1 MGWSD
6 PTFGSLWLPKR
17 IVGSLQPRKQGNP
30 LFAKCFDRVQLKEKG
45 KKEETHVDHQQTPAT
60 REARVRVGRTRR
72 PRGRE
77 VRHVYRQH
85 PRSRRQFSPED
96 CAVEGQA
103 LHELEKTA
111 TAGRTKRCSHQLH
124 AKITGKSMM
133 QRIINSKNLV
143 AFVLAAATGM
153 TLYFRV
159 PFPETNT
166 FLLVMA
172 LRSPSAFEVLK
183 YSYTLFLFSTPY
195 IGYSVVLSGL
205 YIFAL
210 KAKQR
215 IRAGR
220 LPLFPDPQK
229 RDDLFLVLGEVHN
242 PRKQV
247 PAENPQWLVIPE
259 RGLFTGVAILG
270 AIGSEKTSCCMYP
283 FAEQILAYRS
293 GDSERRIGGLVLEVK
308 GDFCHRVKEILAR
321 HGRAEDYVE
330 ISLDS
335 RYRYNPL
342 HNDLDAYAL
351 AYNIASLLNNLFGR
365 GKEPFWQQAY
375 TNLVKFIILLHKVAF
390 DYVTLFDVY
399 ECAINPDL
407 LESKI
412 KEAERRL
419 IEADFAMLW
428 EEEYLK
434 HPRDLDPFKF
444 RLDKESNRYRAPLTP
459 VLVAV
464 LKDRATQWEAENAS
478 RKNPV
483 PAQKKAQLEAVER
496 WFFQDWK
503 RIEPKLRTSI
513 VEGISV
519 FLSLFDDNPDVKR
532 TFCPPAECYDTQ
544 ANADFKFGRPLPSLS
559 WLVENGRGCALNF
572 PIAMNAGLAKALGVM
587 LKLDFE
593 RAVLN
598 RVPVM
603 EKHPES
609 YFRQVLFLCDEYQHF
624 ATVGESEP
632 TGDEKFFSLSRQP
645 KCIPII
651 ATQSISSL
659 KSALPG
665 ESWRTLL
672 QTFRTKIFLSLSDD
686 FSARIA
692 SELCRREYKL
702 KASYNLSESGH
713 DANVSFLT
721 GKALSHKANIT
732 ASKSYNTQS
741 DYRFDMKTF
750 MELRNAQSVTM
761 AYDGTNPMPPMFCYL
776 KPYFNNV
783 NKSYFRQLA
792 NGEL

>member
-1 MGWSD
+1 M
-6 PTFGSLWLPKR
+6 
-17 IVGSLQPRKQGNP
+17 
-30 LFAKCFDRVQLKEKG
+30 A
-45 KKEETHVDHQQTPAT
+45 
-60 REARVRVGRTRR
+60 
-72 PRGRE
+72 
-77 VRHVYRQH
+77 
-85 PRSRRQFSPED
+85 
-96 CAVEGQA
+96 
-103 LHELEKTA
+103 
-111 TAGRTKRCSHQLH
+111 
-124 AKITGKSMM
+124 
-133 QRIINSKNLV
+133 
-143 AFVLAAATGM
+143 
-153 TLYFRV
+153 LYFRA
-159 PFPETNT
+159 PFPDANL
-166 FLLVMA
+166 FLHVMA
-172 LRSPSAFEVLK
+172 IRSAPAFHFFK
-183 YSYTLFLFSTPY
+183 YSYTLFLYTTPY
-195 IGYSVVLSGL
+195 IAYSILLSGV

-210 KAKQR
+210 KASR
-215 IRAGR
+215 TIRAGR
-220 LPLFPDPQK
+220 LPLYSDPRK
-229 RDDLFLVLGEVHN
+229 RTELSLVLGEVHHPSKQTPSET
-242 PRKQV
+242 PR
-247 PAENPQWLVIPE
+247 WLVIPE
-259 RGLFTGVAILG
+259 RGLFTGIAIVG
-270 AIGSEKTSCCMYP
+270 AVGSGKTAACIYP
-283 FAEQILAYRS
+283 FAEQILAYRAE
-293 GDSERRIGGLVLEVK
+293 DPDRRIGGLILEVK
-308 GDFCHRVKEILAR
+308 GDFCGKVQEILTR
-321 HGRAEDYVE
+321 HGRAGDYIE
-330 ISLDS
+330 ISLES
-335 RYRYNPL
+335 EYRYNPL

-407 LESKI
+407 LESRI
-412 KEAERRL
+412 KEAQRRL
-419 IEADFAMLW
+419 IEADSVLLW

-434 HPRDLDPFKF
+434 HPRDLDPFQF
-444 RLDKESNRYRAPLTP
+444 RLDKESNRYRAPLTAG
-459 VLVAV
+459 LAAV
-464 LKDRATQWEAENAS
+464 LKDKRVQWEAENAS

-532 TFCPPAECYDTQ
+532 TFCPPAECYDPQ

-559 WLVENGRGCALNF
+559 WLAENGRVCALNF

-598 RVPVM
+598 RVPLM
-603 EKHPES
+603 EKHPDS

-692 SELCRREYKL
+692 SELCGREDRL

-732 ASKSYNTQS
+732 ASKSYS
-741 DYRFDMKTF
+741 PHHDLRFDTKTF
-750 MELRNAQSVTM
+750 MELRNAQSVTI
-761 AYDGTNPMPPMFCYL
+761 AYDGMNPMPAMFCYL
-776 KPYFNNV
+776 KPHYNDV

-792 NGEL
+792 DGEL

>member
-1 MGWSD
+1 M
-6 PTFGSLWLPKR
+6 
-17 IVGSLQPRKQGNP
+17 IQ
-30 LFAKCFDRVQLKEKG
+30 QL
-45 KKEETHVDHQQTPAT
+45 
-60 REARVRVGRTRR
+60 
-72 PRGRE
+72 
-77 VRHVYRQH
+77 
-85 PRSRRQFSPED
+85 
-96 CAVEGQA
+96 
-103 LHELEKTA
+103 
-111 TAGRTKRCSHQLH
+111 LH
-124 AKITGKSMM
+124 ARNFLAG
-133 QRIINSKNLV
+133 
-143 AFVLAAATGM
+143 VLAAATGLA
-153 TLYFRV
+153 LYFRV
-159 PFPETNT
+159 PFPEANL
-166 FLLVMA
+166 FVRVMA
-172 LRSPSAFEVLK
+172 IRSPCAFLFFK
-183 YSYTLFLFSTPY
+183 YSYTLLLYTTPCIVYSFLFS
-195 IGYSVVLSGL
+195 GV

-210 KAKQR
+210 KATRK
-215 IRAGR
+215 IRAGK
-220 LPLFPDPQK
+220 LPLYPDPAQ
-229 RDDLFLVLGEVHN
+229 RTELSLVVGELHH

-247 PAENPQWLVIPE
+247 PSETPGWLVIPE
-259 RGLFTGVAILG
+259 RGLFTGIAIVG
-270 AIGSEKTSCCMYP
+270 AVGSGKTAACMYP
-283 FAEQILAYRS
+283 FAEQILAYKAN
-293 GDSERRIGGLVLEVK
+293 DKDRRIGGLILEVK
-308 GDFCHRVKEILAR
+308 GDFCGKVREILAR

-335 RYRYNPL
+335 DYRYNPL

-407 LESKI
+407 LATKI
-412 KEAERRL
+412 TEAERRL
-419 IEADFAMLW
+419 VEADSVLLG
-428 EEEYLK
+428 EVEYLK
-434 HPRDLDPFKF
+434 HPKDLEPFPF
-444 RLDKESNRYRAPLTP
+444 RLDTESKRYRAPLTP
-459 VLVAV
+459 GLAAV
-464 LKDRATQWEAENAS
+464 LKARGVQWEAENAS

-483 PAQKKAQLEAVER
+483 PALKRAQLEAVKR
-496 WFFQDWK
+496 WFYHDWR

-532 TFCPPAECYDTQ
+532 TFCPPAGCYDPH
-544 ANADFKFGRPLPSLS
+544 ANADFKFGKPLPSFS
-559 WLVENGRGCALNF
+559 WLIDSGAVCGLNF
-572 PIAMNAGLAKALGVM
+572 PVAMNPGLAKAIGVM
-587 LKLDFE
+587 MKLDFE

-603 EKHPES
+603 ENHPES
-609 YFRQVLFLCDEYQHF
+609 YFRQVLFLCDEYQYF

-686 FSARIA
+686 FSARTA
-692 SELCRREYKL
+692 SELCGREDRL

-713 DANVSFLT
+713 DARVSLLT
-721 GKALSHKANIT
+721 GKAMSHKANIT
-732 ASKSYNTQS
+732 ASKSYS
-741 DYRFDMKTF
+741 PHHDPRFEMKDF
-750 MELRNAQSVTM
+750 MELRNAQSVTI

-776 KPYFNNV
+776 KPYYNDV

-792 NGEL
+792 DGEL